1 MRYLLTYNLQCDYR
15 IEQRTTNQF
24 YAGALVV
31 HIAIDL
37 RKEETVLRIKLVT
50 WTVGTRACIF
60 TVTLLR
66 TEGSLLMW
74 SAAS

>member
-1 MRYLLTYNLQCDYR
+1 M
-15 IEQRTTNQF
+15 
-24 YAGALVV
+24 

-50 WTVGTRACIF
+50 WTEVTRACIS

-66 TEGSLLMW
+66 MEGSLLMW